1 LFFLDGFNFLR
12 PRQERQAIYS
22 GKRTSRT
29 SVQSLQDLCVEILK
43 EHVDG
48 KYFSYFKKKSNVFFF
63 CIDVCHTHFHRLPYD
78 IVKPILDSATPEQ
91 LNFII
96 DNNPVGRLRYFIS
109 K

>member
-1 LFFLDGFNFLR
+1 MVLIFFVQDKNVKLFILVNVLLVQVFNHFK
-12 PRQERQAIYS
+12 IF
-22 GKRTSRT
+22 
-29 SVQSLQDLCVEILK
+29 VLK
-43 EHVDG
+43 
-48 KYFSYFKKKSNVFFF
+48 FSKNMLMVNIFPISKKQSNVFFF
-63 CIDVCHTHFHRLPYD
+63 CLDVCHTHFHRLPYD